1 MLDSAL
7 GLPYPQT
14 LIIRILELGTPHT
27 VIMKLSITK
36 DQFLLGL
43 QAVQNVIGTRTTLP
57 VLSNVLLQAEDNWLR
72 LTATDLDVSISC
84 TVEAKVVKK
93 GAGTLPAKRL
103 LSIARE
109 AANPEMDVEVDDQ
122 NVCTLR
128 SGPSVFKLHG
138 LSADDFPPLPKFD
151 EKKAIV
157 MPQEKLKGMLRR
169 TAFAASTDE
178 SRYMLNGL
186 FFCLKDHKVTTVATD
201 GRRLALTD
209 EEADIEPAAHAEFI
223 VPSKAIAEL
232 ARLLQDKGSVE
243 LRHTENQASFSLI
256 PENGGA
262 VLITTKLV
270 EGTYPNYQQVIPR
283 DCRERITLPREEFLQ
298 ALRRAEIMTS
308 DKNSSVKLTFSRNQL
323 VISANTPEIGEARE
337 TLNLNYKGADFVI
350 AFNPTFLVDALR
362 ALDCDEVYFELTD
375 ELSPGVLKINGPFL
389 YVIMPMRTN

>member
-1 MLDSAL
+1 
-7 GLPYPQT
+7 
-14 LIIRILELGTPHT
+14 
-27 VIMKLSITK
+27 MKLSITK
-36 DQFLLGL
+36 DQFSLGL

-84 TVEAKVVKK
+84 TVESKVVKK
-93 GAGTLPAKRL
+93 GASTLPAKRL
-103 LSIARE
+103 LSIVRE
-109 AANPEMDVEVDDQ
+109 AANPEMDVEVDDH

-138 LSADDFPPLPKFD
+138 LSADDFPPLPRFD
-151 EKKAIV
+151 EKKAITL
-157 MPQEKLKGMLRR
+157 PQEKLKGMLRR

-186 FFCLKDHKVTTVATD
+186 FFSLKDHKVTTVATD

-223 VPSKAIAEL
+223 VPSKAVAEL
-232 ARLLQDKGSVE
+232 ARLLQDKGALE

-256 PENGGA
+256 PENGGS

-323 VISANTPEIGEARE
+323 VIMANTPEIGEARE
-337 TLNLNYKGADFVI
+337 TLSLNYKGADFVI

-362 ALDCDEVYFELTD
+362 ALDCDEVFFELTD